1 MNVCAPFQRFI
12 TLNLPNKFTP
22 LMIMNSAERIL
33 SAINHR
39 QPDKVPID
47 LGSSTVT
54 GISAI
59 AYNNLKKHLKIEKTT
74 RVFDVVQQLANVD
87 MEIID
92 LFGVDALDINR
103 VSAEGNNW
111 YEVRLADGSK
121 AEYPNWFRPV
131 KEDDGSWLTKDLDGQ
146 VLSKMPRGAAFFDQ
160 MYYPY
165 EKGYPDN
172 LNNLK
177 DALKKISWIVHS
189 HASNLNATELR
200 GELIKLKESTNK
212 ALVMSG
218 GVKLLE
224 LGFFIRR
231 MDNFLMDLMTD
242 QEKLS
247 EMVDILVD
255 MHLAGLEKKC
265 SNVGDIVD
273 VIRFGDDLGMTS
285 GAFMDMDTFRKIF
298 KPRYKVL
305 CDYVKTHSNMKIF
318 LHSCGSIKQ
327 YIPDLIEVGFDILN
341 PIQTN
346 CYDMDPLI
354 LKKEFGKDIT
364 FWGGGV
370 DTASILNRATPEDV
384 RKDVLNRCEIFSK
397 DGGFVFAPI
406 HNILSEVPPQNIVA
420 AYNAVK
426 EFNGDQI

>member
-1 MNVCAPFQRFI
+1 
-12 TLNLPNKFTP
+12 
-22 LMIMNSAERIL
+22 MNSRERIL
-33 SAINHR
+33 LALNHK
-39 QPDKVPID
+39 QPDRIPVD
-47 LGSSTVT
+47 LGSATVT

-59 AYNNLKKHLKIEKTT
+59 AYNKLKKHLGIEKPT

-87 MEIID
+87 MEVID

-103 VSAEGNNW
+103 LSAESDGW
-111 YEVRLADGSK
+111 YDTELPDGSK
-121 AEYPNWFRPV
+121 AQYPDWYRPV
-131 KEDDGSWLTKDLDGQ
+131 RDIDGSWYTTDQDGTI
-146 VLSKMPRGAAFFDQ
+146 LSRRASGAAFYDQ

-165 EKGYPDN
+165 EKGYPEN
-172 LNNLK
+172 LNDLNK
-177 DALKKISWIVHS
+177 ALKKISWVVHS
-189 HASNLNATELR
+189 HASNLNAAELR
-200 GELIKLKESTNK
+200 EKLISLKESTGK

-242 QEKLS
+242 ESKLS
-247 EMVDILVD
+247 EMLDILVD

-265 SNVGDIVD
+265 RTLGDIVE

-285 GAFMDMDTFRKIF
+285 GPFMDIDTFRKYF
-298 KPRYKVL
+298 KPRYKIL
-305 CDYVKTHSNMKIF
+305 CDYVKQNTGMKIF
-318 LHSCGSIKQ
+318 MHSCGSVRQ
-327 YIPDLIEVGFDILN
+327 FIPDFIDVGIDILN
-341 PIQTN
+341 PVQTN
-346 CYDMDPLI
+346 CHDMDPLS
-354 LKKEFGKDIT
+354 LKKEFGKDIV

-370 DTASILNRATPEDV
+370 DTVSVLNRATPEEV

-406 HNILSEVPPQNIVA
+406 HNILSEVPPQNIIA

-426 EFNGDQI
+426 EFNGD